1 MSSTKSRPRWPDLP
15 LAHRVEIVL
24 FVLILAL
31 GTALRLGSLG
41 SVPPG
46 VTHDEADHALDASGV
61 LAGNTPLYF
70 PTGYGREP
78 LFDYV
83 TAPLMLVFGKHYLT
97 SRITAALFGTIL
109 LVLVYVWVRRATQ
122 NGGLAL
128 ATMAGLAFSFWGI
141 SSSRQALRSITLP
154 VLFMAA
160 AIAMRYGIHVEE
172 DLEDDSPLE
181 RLRPS
186 VTIDRWGRFVLAGVF
201 LGLSIYTYLPARV
214 MWLVFPAFFVFLS
227 LTQPGVIRR
236 AWPGLLV
243 ILAVAALVAAPLVIY
258 LVNHPG
264 IEARVIELA
273 TPLDKLFSGD
283 AKALLDDIRAG
294 LGMITVRGDPL
305 WLYNIPGKP
314 LLGPL
319 MSLFFYLGLSVAIMS
334 LVMPY
339 RPVHRGRR
347 SFDEAF
353 RISSAN
359 AFMLLTLVAGLSPAL
374 VTEPAASMPRVIGMQ
389 PALYYFPALAA
400 VYMVDWA
407 RRRIGQRG
415 ETAVWAAF
423 AVVILAVG
431 GIAIKDYFV
440 EWGNAHDVRVAY
452 HTTLV
457 ETLHYLDN
465 HPEIGP
471 DVAISSI
478 YPGRLHDPAVASMT
492 LRRDDLHFRWFD
504 GRTALVIPN
513 RAAYTVILPEVARPE
528 PPLPPWDTTQVGVEQ
543 VATLSLRPGDFNRTV
558 QISEV
563 YLPEGVHDP
572 GSLPVTALSVGDVL
586 TLYNA
591 VYQVVEG
598 VPTPGAE
605 VEVLTFWQVEE
616 VPDQEV
622 VFFTHALDS
631 SGELIAQQD
640 LSGAPAWN
648 WQPGDLILQVHR
660 FTLPDETPPG
670 PLLLTVGAYTL
681 PDMQRMPFRDASGA
695 SLGDTV
701 VIGGFEVIAP

>member
-1 MSSTKSRPRWPDLP
+1 MSSNKSRPRWLDLP
-15 LAHRVEIVL
+15 QAHRVEIIL

-31 GTALRLGSLG
+31 GAALRLSALG

-61 LAGNTPLYF
+61 LAGITPLYF

-83 TAPLMLVFGKHYLT
+83 TAPLMLLFGQHYLT
-97 SRITAALFGTIL
+97 SRITAALFGTVL
-109 LVLVYVWVRRATQ
+109 LVLVYAWVRRATQ

-160 AIAMRYGIHVEE
+160 AIAMRYGIRVEE

-186 VTIDRWGRFVLAGVF
+186 VTIDRWGRFVLAGIF

-243 ILAVAALVAAPLVIY
+243 MLGVAALVAAPLVIY
-258 LVNHPG
+258 LINHPG
-264 IEARVIELA
+264 IEARVIELSV
-273 TPLDKLFSGD
+273 PLDHLLSGD
-283 AKALLDDIRAG
+283 PGQLRKDIRAG
-294 LGMITVRGDPL
+294 LGIVTVRGDPL

-319 MSLFFYLGLSVAIMS
+319 MSLLFYLGLSVAIMS
-334 LVMPY
+334 LIEPY
-339 RPVHRGRR
+339 RPAHRGRR
-347 SFDEAF
+347 SYDEAF

-359 AFMLLTLVAGLSPAL
+359 AFMLLTLAAGLSPAL
-374 VTEPAASMPRVIGMQ
+374 VTEPAASLPRIVGMQ

-400 VYMVDWA
+400 VYMADWA
-407 RRRIGQRG
+407 RRVGQQG

-423 AVVILAVG
+423 GITILAVG
-431 GIAIKDYFV
+431 GMAIDDYFT
-440 EWGNAHDVRVAY
+440 EWGRARDVRVAY

-457 ETLHYLDN
+457 ETLHYLDD

-478 YPGRLHDPAVASMT
+478 YPGRLHDPAVARMT
-492 LRRDDLHFRWFD
+492 LQRDDLNLRWFD
-504 GRTALVIPN
+504 GRTSLVIPN
-513 RAAYTVILPEVARPE
+513 VAAYTVILPEVARPE
-528 PPLPPWDTTQVGVEQ
+528 PPLPEWEIGQTGVEQ
-543 VATLSLRPGDFNRTV
+543 VTTLSLRPDDFNRTV
-558 QISEV
+558 RIVEV
-563 YLPEGVHDP
+563 YLPEGMHGPDNR
-572 GSLPVTALSVGDVL
+572 SPVALSAGGIV
-586 TLYNA
+586 TLNNSA
-591 VYQVVEG
+591 YQVVGG
-598 VPTPGAE
+598 VPVPGAE
-605 VEVLTFWQVEE
+605 VEVLTLWQVEE
-616 VPDQEV
+616 STDQEI

-640 LSGAPAWN
+640 LTGAPAWS
-648 WQPGDLILQVHR
+648 WQPGDLIVQVHR
-660 FTLPDETPPG
+660 FKLPDDTPPG
-670 PLLLTVGAYTL
+670 PLRLEVGAYTL
-681 PDMQRMPFRDASGA
+681 PDMERLPFSDASGA
-695 SLGDTV
+695 PMGDTI
-701 VIGGFEVIAP
+701 VIGGFEVAAP